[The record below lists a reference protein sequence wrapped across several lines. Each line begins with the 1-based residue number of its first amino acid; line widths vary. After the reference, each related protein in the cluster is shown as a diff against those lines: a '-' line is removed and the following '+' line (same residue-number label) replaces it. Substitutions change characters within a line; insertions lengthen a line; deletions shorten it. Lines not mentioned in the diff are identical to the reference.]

1 MTVTRTFATAGRVLR
16 QISHDPRT
24 VALLMIAPSLLI
36 GLMAWIFDG
45 TTVFNQIG
53 PAMLG
58 LFPLIFMFLI
68 TSITTL
74 RERRSGTLE
83 RLLTMPISKPDFI
96 LGYTLA
102 FGVLAA
108 LQAIIASW
116 WSVAVCGLNVKGGV
130 GLLIL
135 VAVVNGLLGTALGML
150 ASAFANTEFQAVQF
164 LPVLIFP
171 QVLLGGVL
179 LPRDQMPDVL
189 QSVSDWLPFTYAVDA
204 LSTITKS
211 ADPWNSIAPDL
222 LVVALFAI
230 GAVALASLTLRR
242 RTT

>member
-1 MTVTRTFATAGRVLR
+1 MNPVRTFATTARVLR

-24 VALLMIAPSLLI
+24 VALLMVAPSLLI

-45 TTVFNQIG
+45 TPVFDQIG

-83 RLLTMPISKPDFI
+83 RLLAMPMSKPDFI
-96 LGYTLA
+96 VGYTLA
-102 FGVLAA
+102 FGALAA
-108 LQAIIASW
+108 LQAVIASW
-116 WSVAVCGLNVKGGV
+116 WSMAVCGLEVKGSA

-164 LPVLIFP
+164 MPVLIFP
-171 QVLLGGVL
+171 QLLLGGVL
-179 LPRDQMPDVL
+179 LPRDQMPSVL
-189 QSVSDWLPFTYAVDA
+189 QSVSDWLPFTYAIDA
-204 LSTITKS
+204 LNTISTTV
-211 ADPWNSIAPDL
+211 DPWDAIAPDL
-222 LVVALFAI
+222 LVLLLFAI

-242 RTT
+242 RTA